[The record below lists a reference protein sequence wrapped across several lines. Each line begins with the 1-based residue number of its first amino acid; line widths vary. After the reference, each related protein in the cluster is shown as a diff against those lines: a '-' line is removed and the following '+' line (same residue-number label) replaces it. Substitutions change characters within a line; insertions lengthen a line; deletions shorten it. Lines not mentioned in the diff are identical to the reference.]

1 MPDPVWRGAMSGVGP
16 LVEFDVVGVPP
27 EPDVVLEAGWLGAG
41 VLELETVRAART
53 APDEEDEEYGGDER
67 GVTAWWDGRVVA
79 RPALAFAVEA
89 CFAGLWARG
98 REVLSGEFLAAPTEP
113 VCLPLAAGEPCG
125 RPWTTPTTAPT
136 ASAPPRAPIIA
147 QDRERRRRGSDGVS
161 QRRAARGKSSSAAQ
175 NATPPYRLAA
185 T

>member
-1 MPDPVWRGAMSGVGP
+1 VPDPVWRGAMSGVGP
-16 LVEFDVVGVPP
+16 LVEFDVVVVPP
-27 EPDVVLEAGWLGAG
+27 EPELEVVFETGVLGGG

-53 APDEEDEEYGGDER
+53 APDEEDEEYEG
-67 GVTAWWDGRVVA
+67 GVTGWWDARVVA

-98 REVLSGEFLAAPTEP
+98 REVLSGEFLAAATEP
-113 VCLPLAAGEPCG
+113 VCFPLAVGEPFG
-125 RPWTTPTTAPT
+125 RPWTTATTAPT

>member
-1 MPDPVWRGAMSGVGP
+1 VPDPVWRGATSGVGP

-27 EPDVVLEAGWLGAG
+27 EPDVVREAGWLGGG

-53 APDEEDEEYGGDER
+53 APDEEDEEDER
-67 GVTAWWDGRVVA
+67 GVAGWWDGPVVA

-89 CFAGLWARG
+89 CLAGLWARG
-98 REVLSGEFLAAPTEP
+98 REVLSGDFLAAATEP
-113 VCLPLAAGEPCG
+113 VCFPLAVGEPCG
-125 RPWTTPTTAPT
+125 RPWTTATTAPT

-147 QDRERRRRGSDGVS
+147 HDRESRRRGSDGAS
-161 QRRAARGKSSSAAQ
+161 QRRAARGKPSSAAQ

>member
-1 MPDPVWRGAMSGVGP
+1 MPDPVWRGATSGVGP

-27 EPDVVLEAGWLGAG
+27 ELDVVLEAGWLGGGA
-41 VLELETVRAART
+41 LELETVRTART
-53 APDEEDEEYGGDER
+53 APDEEDEADER
-67 GVTAWWDGRVVA
+67 VVTGWCDGRVVA

-98 REVLSGEFLAAPTEP
+98 REVLPDEFLAAATEP
-113 VCLPLAAGEPCG
+113 VCFPLAVGEPCG

-136 ASAPPRAPIIA
+136 ANAPPRAPIIA
-147 QDRERRRRGSDGVS
+147 HERESRRRGSDGAS
-161 QRRAARGKSSSAAQ
+161 HRRAARDKPSSAAQ

>member
-1 MPDPVWRGAMSGVGP
+1 MSGVGP

-27 EPDVVLEAGWLGAG
+27 EPDVVLEAGWLGGG

-53 APDEEDEEYGGDER
+53 APDEADEEDEG
-67 GVTAWWDGRVVA
+67 GVTGWWDGRVVP

-89 CFAGLWARG
+89 CFAGLGTGG
-98 REVLSGEFLAAPTEP
+98 REVLSDDFLAAATEP
-113 VCLPLAAGEPCG
+113 VCLPLAVGEPCG
-125 RPWTTPTTAPT
+125 RPWTTATTAPT

-147 QDRERRRRGSDGVS
+147 HDRESRRRGSDGVS
-161 QRRAARGKSSSAAQ
+161 QRRAARGKPSSAAQ